1 MYRQFSSITSLAPT
15 AVSLACWAAP
25 VTVNGHIVLVLVA
38 RCSDI
43 DWHSHRELT
52 AVRHSTA
59 DLGDLGAQ
67 IFSEL
72 GDIKLLYSKAS
83 VFEFRLYVPRED
95 EVAIV
100 SHDGLHGSSHECIG
114 HLRTTSGHTPLAWTL
129 EGGNVMVGDL
139 RNKRKVR
146 KCPSMTGR

>member
-139 RNKRKVR
+139 RNKRKFR
-146 KCPSMTGR
+146 RCPSMTGR